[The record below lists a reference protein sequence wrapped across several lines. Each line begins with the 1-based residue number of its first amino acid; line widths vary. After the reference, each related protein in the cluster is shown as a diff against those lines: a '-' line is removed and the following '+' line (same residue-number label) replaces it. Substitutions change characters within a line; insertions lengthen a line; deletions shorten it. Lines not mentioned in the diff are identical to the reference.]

1 MRNLSVQLLLS
12 QLAKMLC
19 FLIIAYVF
27 PSTKLE
33 IKAEQVLPGSKGC
46 QVEKKGTGVRG
57 EECPYNVCTC

>member
-1 MRNLSVQLLLS
+1 
-12 QLAKMLC
+12 MLF